1 MTFFVELKDRQGPAF
16 SSTVLHGMLGATL
29 SPFGHRF
36 VAGWTTYVIHPFN
49 AAACRSSCERMLQIF
64 ISQQSKSISTM
75 ARVLFFLALLVASA
89 QAFVTPAN
97 NAGEL
102 AVSSRINLSL

>member
-1 MTFFVELKDRQGPAF
+1 
-16 SSTVLHGMLGATL
+16 MLGATL